1 MIKKSQNN
9 KNIIDTYLKNLKAT
23 SPMDFEEK
31 IKAEIRR
38 NKTIPFPKISSRRFR
53 NRNLNKLFN
62 TITNTFSP
70 NMCYNNQYVPQ
81 TVKMGT

>member
-31 IKAEIRR
+31 IKAEIRSF
-38 NKTIPFPKISSRRFR
+38 KILQTKPSPSPKSQADDSGIG
-53 NRNLNKLFN
+53 
-62 TITNTFSP
+62 I
-70 NMCYNNQYVPQ
+70 
-81 TVKMGT
+81 

>member
-31 IKAEIRR
+31 IKAEIRSF
-38 NKTIPFPKISSRRFR
+38 KFLQTKPSPKSQADDSGIG
-53 NRNLNKLFN
+53 
-62 TITNTFSP
+62 I
-70 NMCYNNQYVPQ
+70 
-81 TVKMGT
+81 

>member
-31 IKAEIRR
+31 IKAEIRSF
-38 NKTIPFPKISSRRFR
+38 KF
-53 NRNLNKLFN
+53 L
-62 TITNTFSP
+62 
-70 NMCYNNQYVPQ
+70 Q
-81 TVKMGT
+81 TKPSQKSQADDSGIGI